1 MKHPAHILSLLTLL
15 LTLSLNVSAS
25 VSLSTTAAITASTTV
40 QTQDVII
47 IDKVEHKLNSDLLQA
62 LDSVTYNALKSEL
75 DFTASSHSGNWRGHT
90 ATFEIKDNKLYL
102 NSVQTSS
109 AHTDFNGHLNKKDIN
124 GPLDNYKDR
133 TGRILAS
140 WVSGT
145 LICGTGEC
153 LHIEPDGLFCVYEKE
168 TELIVENGIIISSR
182 SYNNKIRNAPGT
194 VHYDKVRH
202 LLPKEFRYDNFP
214 ELKGR
219 VTVRIQAAKFNDA
232 GKITD
237 WSVSTYSGGENLTE
251 AQKERVIAEV
261 KRVLELYDFQTFT
274 RDGSWCWR
282 TTGNAPISWPLIF
295 K

>member
-15 LTLSLNVSAS
+15 LTLSYNVSAS
-25 VSLSTTAAITASTTV
+25 VSLSTIAAFTASTTV

-47 IDKVEHKLNSDLLQA
+47 IDKVEHKLNINLLHT

-75 DFTASSHSGNWRGHT
+75 DFNASSHSGNWRGHI

-102 NSVQTSS
+102 KSVQTSS
-109 AHTDFNGHLNKKDIN
+109 THTDFN

-133 TGRILAS
+133 KGRILAS
-140 WVSGT
+140 WISGT

-153 LHIEPDGLFCVYEKE
+153 LHIEPDRLFCVYEKE
-168 TELIVENGIIISSR
+168 TEIVVENGIIVSSR
-182 SYNNKIRNAPGT
+182 TYNNKIRNAHGT
-194 VHYDKVRH
+194 VHFDNVRY
-202 LLPKEFRYDNFP
+202 LLPKEFQYDNFP

-219 VTVRIQAAKFNDA
+219 VTVQIQAAEFNDE

-237 WSVSTYSGGENLTE
+237 WSVRIYSGGENLTD

-261 KRVLELYDFQTFT
+261 KRVLKLYDFQTFM
-274 RDGSWCWR
+274 RDGSWYWR
-282 TTGNAPISWPLIF
+282 TTRNTPINWPLIF

>member
-1 MKHPAHILSLLTLL
+1 M
-15 LTLSLNVSAS
+15 SAS
-25 VSLSTTAAITASTTV
+25 VSLSTTAAFTAGTTV

-47 IDKVEHKLNSDLLQA
+47 IDKVEHKLNTDLLHA

-75 DFTASSHSGNWRGHT
+75 DFNASSHSGNWRGHT
-90 ATFEIKDNKLYL
+90 ATFEIKGNKLYL

-109 AHTDFNGHLNKKDIN
+109 THSDFNDRSNKNIN

-133 TGRILAS
+133 KGRILAS

-168 TELIVENGIIISSR
+168 TELVVENGIIISSR
-182 SYNNKIRNAPGT
+182 TYNNKIRNAPGT
-194 VHYDKVRH
+194 VHFDKVRH
-202 LLPKEFRYDNFP
+202 MLPKEFRYGNFP

-219 VTVRIQAAKFNDA
+219 VTVQIQAAEFNDE
-232 GKITD
+232 GKVTD
-237 WSVSTYSGGENLTE
+237 WSARIYSGEKNLTE

-261 KRVLELYDFQTFT
+261 KRVLELYDFQTFM
-274 RDGSWCWR
+274 RDGSWYWR
-282 TTGNAPISWPLIF
+282 TTGNTPISWPLTF